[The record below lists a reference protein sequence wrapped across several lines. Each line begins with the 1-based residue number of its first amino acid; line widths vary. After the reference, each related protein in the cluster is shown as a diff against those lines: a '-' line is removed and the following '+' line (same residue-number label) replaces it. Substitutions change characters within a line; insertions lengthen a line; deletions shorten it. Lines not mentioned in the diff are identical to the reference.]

1 MERFSKENS
10 LELKGIGI
18 ILMFI
23 HHLFLEEEN
32 WQGIDVQ
39 FLFFSKD
46 TVHYI
51 ADFNKVCVAVFLFIT
66 AYGMTLKFRQA
77 EGRRGELAHIT
88 LKKYLSL
95 LLFFFFVF
103 VFSHILWLIFGGAS
117 NLELYGQ
124 GLSSVLFFLFDAT
137 GISHFYGS
145 PMLNVTWW
153 YMPVVFSALLIL
165 PVLWK
170 FYKTIGVLLIPAALL
185 LPSMFNIPSS
195 YGTSYL
201 LTMTVGICAA
211 DKGLIE
217 KISAL
222 KLPGGIFGKC
232 IKLLCELGLVWTLY
246 RLRISIGYPAL
257 VDGCFVLL
265 AAVLVHEFIGKIKGV
280 RWGLRILGKN
290 SMNMFLI
297 HSFIMLYL
305 FPDFIY
311 SFRYGILILL
321 VLLIITLAISYV
333 IEGLKK
339 LCGFFNLHNKVMEKI
354 DKLNWETL

>member
-1 MERFSKENS
+1 MEQFSKENS
-10 LELKGIGI
+10 LELKGLGI

-32 WQGIDVQ
+32 WRGIDVQ
-39 FLFFSKD
+39 FLLFSKE
-46 TVHYI
+46 TVHQI
-51 ADFNKVCVAVFLFIT
+51 ADFNKVCVALFLFVT

-77 EGRRGELAHIT
+77 EGRRGELAHVT
-88 LKKYLSL
+88 TKKYISL

-103 VFSHILWLIFGGAS
+103 VFSHILWLIFGKAT
-117 NLELYGQ
+117 NLQLYGQ
-124 GLSSVLFFLFDAT
+124 GFSKVLFFLFDAT
-137 GISHFYGS
+137 GISPFYGS

-170 FYKTIGVLLIPAALL
+170 FYKTIGLLLIPAAML
-185 LPSMFNIPSS
+185 LPSMFNIPTS

-201 LTMTVGICAA
+201 LTMTLGICAA

-232 IKLLCELGLVWTLY
+232 IKLLCELGLVWILY
-246 RLRISIGYPAL
+246 RQRTSIGYLAL
-257 VDGCFVLL
+257 VDGCFAFL
-265 AAVLVHEFIGKIKGV
+265 AAILVHEFIGKIKGV

-290 SMNMFLI
+290 SMNMFLT

-311 SFRYGILILL
+311 SFRYSMLIFV
-321 VLLIITLAISYV
+321 VLLIFTLSISYV

-339 LCGFFNLHNKVMEKI
+339 LCRFYTLHNKVMEKI
-354 DKLNWETL
+354 DKLNWEAL